1 MTFYSLTTWSSAR
14 TKKENRSRGI
24 GQRKGVVER
33 GGGGGGISSSEKTK
47 TFLPLSEKEFLRF
60 TELNI
65 NLCS

>member
-33 GGGGGGISSSEKTK
+33 GGGGGWHLIFGENKNVS
-47 TFLPLSEKEFLRF
+47 TFIRERIP
-60 TELNI
+60 
-65 NLCS
+65 